1 MNSDYI
7 QTVVDETIKTVSC
20 RYEKNGKE
28 YTFKTR
34 LDLKVGDQVL
44 VQTAKAKVDFDF
56 EDDEIQSIARAT
68 RKRAKVRG
76 SATANAAV
84 TKVLNRVKPSF
95 AIVEVVEIHETPD
108 IEADSDIDYKWIL
121 QKVDVEAYIE
131 AAENDDKFRISLRDK
146 ARETHRTEAR
156 ARLAE
161 LYGTSSVNELA
172 QLMNSDES

>member
-56 EDDEIQSIARAT
+56 EDDEVQSIARAT
-68 RKRAKVRG
+68 RKKAKVRG
-76 SATANAAV
+76 SVSVDTAV

-95 AIVEVVEIHETPD
+95 AVVEVVEVHETPD
-108 IEADSDIDYKWIL
+108 IDANSDINYKWIL
-121 QKVDVEAYIE
+121 QKVDIEAYVEAM
-131 AAENDDKFRISLRDK
+131 ENDEKFRISLRDK

-172 QLMNSDES
+172 QLMSGNES